1 MATEQ
6 NHDFYSRIRPK
17 IGGRTKK
24 EKAPSLFAVG
34 RALKST
40 GKVWRKTAYVR
51 QSKAFSRRVMVKSR
65 IVKMTPYGIK
75 AAFLHIKYIERHGVE
90 QDGSE
95 GKLYGRDEEFQRDEF
110 TRIIPE
116 EKHQFRFI
124 VSPEDADRIDL
135 KSYTRELMQQFEKD
149 QGRKVEWAAVNH
161 YNTDNPHV
169 HIVIRGVDH
178 EREQVTINQDYITSE
193 FRYRAQEIATDL
205 LGPRTE
211 LDIAELENR
220 EIGLARYTSLD
231 SKLVRLEK
239 EGVITLES
247 NPQGI
252 ASSLRH
258 AKLSLRMFKLSEFGL
273 AESIGNRQWKMQENW
288 QQTLRD
294 IGRKE
299 DIYKV
304 IHEVAAGDTQR
315 YRINDVSGKEVQGK
329 VLVKGLDNELYD
341 RYYVIVQEPDGTTH
355 YINLDKSSKQQDI
368 RRGEFVSVKIE
379 RESWLK
385 TADKNIAGIA
395 GKNGDIYSAEKHL
408 ANIQGNII
416 QLKDK
421 RVVDA
426 KDFVSSHELRLLTLQ
441 RLQLAVKMPDGQW
454 QIDPDLVDKLSIKDK
469 VDGPRELLKIN
480 TLSTQ
485 SLEEQVYYKG
495 RTWLDRF
502 TAPEVPGFSH
512 YGLGQEMQSAVRRR
526 IMMLQEMGID
536 PLDSARARKLDKIEK
551 NMLAEKLHTG
561 DSRYRNLSFG
571 ERMSGVMTEVPALP
585 NGKRYAQVT
594 DPKSREFTLVPW
606 QQGFGKMSG
615 KSIELMNQAGKVI
628 YREINRTMGR

>member
-1 MATEQ
+1 MATVQ
-6 NHDFYSRIRPK
+6 NDDFYSRIRPK

-34 RALKST
+34 RALKPK

-51 QSKAFSRRVMVKSR
+51 QPKALSRRVTVKSR
-65 IVKMTPYGIK
+65 MVKMTPYGIK
-75 AAFLHIKYIERHGVE
+75 AALLHIKYIERHGVE

-124 VSPEDADRIDL
+124 VSPEDAGRIDL

-178 EREQVTINQDYITSE
+178 EGELVTINRDYITSE

-211 LDIAELENR
+211 LEIAELENR

-231 SKLVRLEK
+231 SKLARFEK
-239 EGVITLES
+239 DGVITLEN

-252 ASSLRH
+252 ANNLRH
-258 AKLSLRMFKLSEFGL
+258 AKLSLRMFKLSELGL
-273 AESIGNRQWKMQENW
+273 AESIGKRQWKMQENW
-288 QQTLRD
+288 QQSLRD

-299 DIYKV
+299 EIYKV
-304 IHEVAAGDTQR
+304 IHEVAAGDPQR
-315 YRINDVSGKEVQGK
+315 YRINDVGGKEVQGK
-329 VLVKGLDNELYD
+329 VLAKRLRNELDD
-341 RYYVIVQEPDGTTH
+341 RYYMIVQEPDGTTH
-355 YINLDKSSKQQDI
+355 YLDLDKSGKQQDI
-368 RRGEFVSVKIE
+368 KSGEFVSVKIE

-385 TADKNIAGIA
+385 TADKNIASIA
-395 GKNGDIYSAEKHL
+395 GINGGIYSAEKHL
-408 ANIQGNII
+408 ATIQGNTI
-416 QLKDK
+416 QLKDQ

-426 KDFVSSHELRLLTLQ
+426 KDFVSAHELRLFALQ
-441 RLQLAVKMPDGQW
+441 RLELAVVMPDGEW
-454 QIDPDLVDKLSIKDK
+454 QIDPDMVNKLIMKDK
-469 VDGPRELLKIN
+469 TEGPRELLKIN
-480 TLSTQ
+480 SLSRQ
-485 SLEEQVYYKG
+485 SLEEQISYKG

-502 TAPEVPGFSH
+502 TASEVSGFSH
-512 YGLGQEMQSAVRRR
+512 YGLGQQMQSAVRRR

-551 NMLAEKLHTG
+551 NMLAEKLQSG
-561 DSRYRNLSFG
+561 GSRYRNLPDG
-571 ERMSGVMTEVPALP
+571 MRMSGVIEEVPSRP

-606 QQGFGKMSG
+606 QQGFEKLSG
-615 KSIELMNQAGKVI
+615 KSVEIMNQAGKMI
-628 YREINRTMGR
+628 YREITRTMGR